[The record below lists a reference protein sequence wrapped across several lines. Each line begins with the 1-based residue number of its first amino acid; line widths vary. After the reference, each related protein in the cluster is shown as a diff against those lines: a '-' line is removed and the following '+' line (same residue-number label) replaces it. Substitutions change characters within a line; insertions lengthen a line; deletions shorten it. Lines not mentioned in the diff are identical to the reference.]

1 MPESAPEPMP
11 KPERKKRLSKREMML
26 RDARIIERLAAGL
39 SVEEM
44 AAREEISPR
53 RARDRVAAMLK
64 REAANHPAEYVALQI
79 RRLSEALI
87 VAYSAMGGANLAAVD
102 RVVKIVRSSTATIS
116 GRASRPRRARRRPR
130 SPKPN
135 SRSRPRR

>member
-1 MPESAPEPMP
+1 MPESVAEPMP
-11 KPERKKRLSKREMML
+11 KPERKKRLNKREMML

-87 VAYSAMGGANLAAVD
+87 VAYGAMGGRTL
-102 RVVKIVRSSTATIS
+102 RRWTGWSRSCGSSAATIS